1 MITCEHLLAFLTDYV
16 ENTLAPDE
24 RARFD
29 EHLAV
34 CPECIDYLHNFE
46 TTLHACHCS
55 CRQASADGAT
65 PIPESLVQ
73 AILAA
78 QRQS

>member
-1 MITCEHLLAFLTDYV
+1 MMTREPLLAVLTDDV
-16 ENTLAPDE
+16 EHALASDE

-34 CPECIDYLHNFE
+34 CPECSDDLHNFE
-46 TTLHACHCS
+46 TPLRACQCS
-55 CRQASADGAT
+55 CGQTSVEGAT

-78 QRQS
+78 RWQG

>member
-16 ENTLAPDE
+16 ENALASDE

-46 TTLHACHCS
+46 TTLRVCQCACEQTS
-55 CRQASADGAT
+55 VEGAT

-78 QRQS
+78 RRQS

>member
-1 MITCEHLLAFLTDYV
+1 MITCEHLLGFLTDYV
-16 ENTLAPDE
+16 ENILASAE
-24 RARFD
+24 RAYFD

-55 CRQASADGAT
+55 CEQTSADDTA

-78 QRQS
+78 RKQR

>member
-1 MITCEHLLAFLTDYV
+1 MITCEHLLDFLTDYV

-46 TTLHACHCS
+46 TTLRACQCS
-55 CRQASADGAT
+55 CGQTSVEGAP

-78 QRQS
+78 RRQS

>member
-1 MITCEHLLAFLTDYV
+1 MMTCEHLLGFLTDYV
-16 ENTLAPDE
+16 ENTLSPDE

-29 EHLAV
+29 KHLAV

-46 TTLHACHCS
+46 TTIHATRCS
-55 CRQASADGAT
+55 SHPAPAPAAE

-73 AILAA
+73 AILSA
-78 QRQS
+78 RQSR